1 MMERIRRPLRAA
13 AVAVAAV
20 LAGRQAPA
28 AAQVQRIERPA
39 TEVTRVAPIAQAAP
53 RSRCYTTSV
62 PGSVSLRQNAAPGAG
77 LNPGWLAALQFPRG
91 HYVVFAS
98 ATFSR
103 NDPAGANTVAVI
115 CRLEGLDRTYTV
127 EFNIHPTPYQPDPSV
142 TIPFNVA
149 GTGTEVHLKC
159 DGNATEVSASNIV
172 LNAIAVDE
180 LHQQ

>member
-1 MMERIRRPLRAA
+1 MMERIRQPLLAA
-13 AVAVAAV
+13 AAALATV

-28 AAQVQRIERPA
+28 AAQVQRIERPS

-53 RSRCYTTSV
+53 RSRGYTTSV

-77 LNPGWLAALQFPRG
+77 LNPAWLAALQFPRG

-98 ATFSR
+98 ATFTR
-103 NDPAGANTVAVI
+103 ADAATNTVAVI
-115 CRLEGLDRTYTV
+115 CRLEGLDRAYTV
-127 EFNIHPTPYQPDPSV
+127 EFNIHPTQYQPDPSV

-159 DGNATEVSASNIV
+159 GGNATEVSASNIV